1 MWRTGGTTALPS
13 MARQKAELPAAAI
26 IRALADSA
34 GRLAVRVTPGARSEA
49 LEVIDGRLFAKVRT
63 RPEDGKATAA
73 VLELLAAALGVA
85 TSRLHLL
92 RGVTARDKLVQLP
105 D

>member
-1 MWRTGGTTALPS
+1 
-13 MARQKAELPAAAI
+13 MARPRADLPEATA
-26 IRALADSA
+26 IRALADGA

-49 LEVIDGRLFAKVRT
+49 LEVVDGRLFARVRA

-73 VLELLAAALGVA
+73 VLELLATALGVA

-92 RGVTARDKLVQLP
+92 RGATVREKLIQLP